1 MIRSTIS
8 FFLVWTKEYVHE
20 SRRRT
25 VSSLETLF
33 GTREYHKD
41 IYQAMTN
48 LFDTLTN
55 DQSRD
60 EDVSK
65 TAVHVFNQ
73 LILATYRQF
82 MTEQPHLNLDDQL
95 QKCLV
100 NTALNIEALP
110 TQREVLYTL
119 SSAASLVHILRTL
132 FIYIDADIER
142 LKATVTLHSQ
152 QCLQRYVR
160 EALCPI
166 CVSGSSSSAYAHHHV
181 NEPLCEND
189 CRFVIKNCFNETNNP
204 YIAFASIAQGYSDVI
219 KQIQESVVELKVRS
233 IQRTITIKISN
244 LFLLFLA
251 CRTSFKITY
260 LFL

>member
-1 MIRSTIS
+1 M
-8 FFLVWTKEYVHE
+8 FLAWTKEYVRE

-25 VSSLETLF
+25 ISSLETLF

-41 IYQAMTN
+41 IHQALTT
-48 LFDTLTN
+48 LFDTLAN

-65 TAVHVFNQ
+65 NAVHVFDQ

-82 MTEQPHLNLDDQL
+82 MTKQPHLNLDDQL

-100 NTALNIEALP
+100 NTAFNIEALP

-160 EALCPI
+160 ETLCPM
-166 CVSGSSSSAYAHHHV
+166 CLSASPLSATYAHQHV

-204 YIAFASIAQGYSDVI
+204 YVAFASIAQGYSDVI
-219 KQIQESVVELKVRS
+219 KQIQEYVVELKVRS
-233 IQRTITIKISN
+233 IERMIPTNNTICFFFSLSNVFQNCIFISMIW
-244 LFLLFLA
+244 
-251 CRTSFKITY
+251 S
-260 LFL
+260 

>member
-1 MIRSTIS
+1 MS
-8 FFLVWTKEYVHE
+8 
-20 SRRRT
+20 
-25 VSSLETLF
+25 
-33 GTREYHKD
+33 
-41 IYQAMTN
+41 N
-48 LFDTLTN
+48 LFTTLGN
-55 DQSRD
+55 DQSQD

-65 TAVHVFNQ
+65 VAVNVFNQ

-82 MTEQPHLNLDDQL
+82 MTEQAHFNLDDQL

-100 NTALNIEALP
+100 NTAFNIEALP

-132 FIYIDADIER
+132 FIYMDADIER

-166 CVSGSSSSAYAHHHV
+166 CLSASMSSSTYDKRYI

-204 YIAFASIAQGYSDVI
+204 YITFALIAQGYSDII
-219 KQIQESVVELKVRS
+219 KQIQESVVELKVRCV
-233 IQRTITIKISN
+233 QDNVR
-244 LFLLFLA
+244 
-251 CRTSFKITY
+251 
-260 LFL
+260 